1 MTSILVLDGVCLE
14 FPPAFG
20 HCQSKYAGDIGHGRI
35 LLLSIWSSVR
45 CLQRLDNVVNS
56 VALVVSYTGGS
67 KDGLQKYDTLAS
79 E

>member
-35 LLLSIWSSVR
+35 LLLSIWSSVG

-56 VALVVSYTGGS
+56 VALEVSYTGVS